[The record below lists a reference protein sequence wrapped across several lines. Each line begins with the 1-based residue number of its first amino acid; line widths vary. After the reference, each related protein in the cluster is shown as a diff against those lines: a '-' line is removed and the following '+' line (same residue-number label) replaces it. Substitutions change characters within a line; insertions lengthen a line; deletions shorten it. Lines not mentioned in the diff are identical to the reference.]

1 MAKKY
6 LVSIDLNKNELQNA
20 KIQNLASAPNNP
32 DAGQIYY
39 NTVDKAMYIYNG
51 TIWESLNTHD
61 EYILPVADSDT
72 LGGVKG
78 NTKGF
83 EDTVPVKID
92 GNGFMYVPE
101 YPVAPTLEDLDG
113 IPMSQK
119 GEANGLA
126 TLDNDGKVPSGQL
139 PSYVDDVLEFPKLSD
154 FPAEGET
161 GKIYVA
167 KDSNKTYRWGGT
179 IYIEISQ
186 SEIHK
191 FVGTIVGDGV
201 KTEFSITHGLNTK
214 DIIVE
219 VYDSSSPFDTVM
231 VDVERTG
238 INAINISF
246 AIPPIVGED
255 YKVVI
260 LA

>member
-1 MAKKY
+1 MAKKF

-32 DAGQIYY
+32 EAGQIYY
-39 NTVDKAMYIYNG
+39 NTVDKAIYIYNG
-51 TIWESLNTHD
+51 TIWESLNTSD
-61 EYILPVADSDT
+61 EYILPIADSNT

-78 NTKGF
+78 SAKGVG
-83 EDTVPVKID
+83 DTVPVKID
-92 GNGFMYVPE
+92 GNGNLYVPT

-119 GEANGLA
+119 GATNGVA
-126 TLDNDGKVPSGQL
+126 TLGEDGKVPSGQL
-139 PSYVDDVLEFPKLSD
+139 PSYVDDVLEFASLSE
-154 FPAEGET
+154 FPTTGET

-167 KDSNKTYRWGGT
+167 KDTNKTYRWGGSV
-179 IYIEISQ
+179 YIEISQ

-191 FVGTIVGDGV
+191 FVGTITGDGV
-201 KTEFSITHGLNTK
+201 KTEFTINHGLNTK

-219 VYDSSSPFDTVM
+219 VYDSSSPYDTVM
-231 VDVERTG
+231 VDVERTSTS
-238 INAINISF
+238 AINISF
-246 AIPPIVGED
+246 ATSPIAGEN

>member
-1 MAKKY
+1 MAKNF

-20 KIQNLASAPNNP
+20 KIQNLASAPSNP
-32 DAGQIYY
+32 EIGQIYY
-39 NTVDKAMYIYNG
+39 NTVDKQLYIYNG

-61 EYILPVADSDT
+61 EYELPIATSNKI
-72 LGGVKG
+72 GGVKG
-78 NTKGF
+78 GSKGVG
-83 EDTVPVKID
+83 DTVSVKID
-92 GNGFMYVPE
+92 ADGEMYVPT
-101 YPVAPTLEDLDG
+101 YPVVPTLADLGG

-119 GEANGLA
+119 GEPNGLA

-167 KDSNKTYRWGGT
+167 KDSNKTYRWSGT

-191 FVGTIVGDGV
+191 FVGTITGDGS
-201 KTEFSITHGLNTK
+201 KTEFDINHGLNTK
-214 DIIVE
+214 DIVVE
-219 VYDSSSPFDTVM
+219 VYDNSSPYDTVI
-231 VDVERTG
+231 VDVERTSVS
-238 INAINISF
+238 AVRVSF
-246 AIPPIVGED
+246 ATPPAVGED